1 MAVGLPKNR
10 PPTHPG
16 EVLREDFLKPLGL
29 SQKRLAEAIGVSYPQ
44 LNEVVN
50 EKRGVT
56 PDTAVRLAAFFGTS
70 AEVWMGLQADVD
82 LYEAQ
87 KEARRRGTLRKIERA
102 RQRFRNESTAL
113 GEYLSGRVEQGH
125 VAMAS

>member
-1 MAVGLPKNR
+1 MAVGLPTNR

-29 SQKRLAEAIGVSYPQ
+29 SQRQLADAIGVSYPR
-44 LNEVVN
+44 LNEIVN
-50 EKRGVT
+50 GHRGVS

-70 AEVWMGLQADVD
+70 PEVWMGLQADLE

-87 KEARRRGTLRKIERA
+87 KEAERAGTLRMIERA
-102 RQRFRNESTAL
+102 RRAI
-113 GEYLSGRVEQGH
+113 
-125 VAMAS
+125 A